1 MSSLECDYCGNQ
13 YNPIATRWRCTA
25 CGLKSN
31 CCEGEMLPDHI
42 SPVDQHTQT
51 DKH

>member
-1 MSSLECDYCGNQ
+1 MGYLECDYCGNA

-31 CCEGEMLPDHI
+31 CCEGEACDYTSI
-42 SPVDQHTQT
+42 IDTHTQT
-51 DKH
+51 DIQ

>member
-31 CCEGEMLPDHI
+31 CCEGEMLSEHT
-42 SPVDQHTQT
+42 SPVEQYTQT
-51 DKH
+51 DIQ